1 MMTGTA
7 VWQVGEDGRP
17 RHNWV
22 ERNAFEVYGVI
33 SRKGGK
39 VNVFVRASAVPAPH
53 VRDGRRPKTEVAALE
68 RHVRSAP
75 QQRTSLNRVGK
86 SVRCQLRTLFKNDVC
101 DASREHLSLQ
111 T

>member
-7 VWQVGEDGRP
+7 VWQVGEDGRL

-39 VNVFVRASAVPAPH
+39 VNVFVRASGVPARMSELGP
-53 VRDGRRPKTEVAALE
+53 RRVKRA
-68 RHVRSAP
+68 
-75 QQRTSLNRVGK
+75 G
-86 SVRCQLRTLFKNDVC
+86 D
-101 DASREHLSLQ
+101 
-111 T
+111 